1 VKTEGWLFDL
11 YPTKSGRMTL
21 WLKRR
26 DGECTRLVDE
36 WTPRIHIAGKFT
48 DLLDLAA
55 RPEFCDRCNFVERFE
70 RPNDSSRSKVL
81 EIKVSSDREATAL
94 GKKIQQL
101 AAYGSKYR
109 PYDVDISSSQMY
121 LYQKNLFPLA
131 YVEANNH
138 DGRIAWNLLDSSNST
153 DYEVPPFRIAKLA
166 VSTKTSNRVPTM
178 GDPIDTITI
187 TIGDQEKRIDSGSET
202 DKLLALVEA
211 FNEFNPDIVRT
222 DDGDAFIFPYLTK
235 RAREHGVLRK
245 LALGRDHAPLR
256 VFEVTGRSYFS
267 YGRIYYRS
275 TAARL
280 MGRLH
285 LDYSNSFIDTDCG
298 LEGLIE
304 VARTCIIPLQRASR
318 STIGTS
324 MSSLQIYHAI
334 KRGIMIPWNKS
345 QPEDFKDGN
354 RLLLADRGGFI
365 YEPKLGIHDWVG
377 EIDFSSLYPTIM
389 LKNNLSG
396 ETVNCECCSDSPNRV
411 PEVGFHICERRQ
423 GIVPASLE
431 VLLKKRAEY
440 KRWRNEANDPPKR
453 TRYDQ
458 RQAALKWILVCS

>member
-1 VKTEGWLFDL
+1 MKTTGWLFDL
-11 YPTKSGRMTL
+11 YPKLGQMVL
-21 WLKRR
+21 WLKKR
-26 DGECTRLVDE
+26 DGECIRLVDE

-48 DLLDLAA
+48 DLLALTT
-55 RPEFCDRCNFVERFE
+55 RPEFQGRCNFVERFE
-70 RPNDSSRSKVL
+70 KPNDSSRSKVL
-81 EIKVSSDREATAL
+81 ELKAFSDREATAL
-94 GKKIQQL
+94 ARKIQQL

-109 PYDVDISSSQMY
+109 PYDVDIPSSQMY

-131 YVEANNH
+131 YVEVDNH
-138 DGRIAWNLLDSSNST
+138 DGHLSWNLLDSSDSV
-153 DYEVPPFRIAKLA
+153 DYEVPQLRIAKLA
-166 VSTKTSNRVPTM
+166 ISTKTNRRIPTM
-178 GDPIDTITI
+178 SDPIDTITV
-187 TIGDQEKRIDSGSET
+187 TMEDQERRIASGSET
-202 DKLLALVEA
+202 DKLLALVET

-222 DDGDAFIFPYLTK
+222 DDGDSFIFPYLTQH
-235 RAREHGVLRK
+235 ASEHNALHK
-245 LALGRDHAPLR
+245 LVLGRDHVPLQ
-256 VFEVTGRSYFS
+256 VFETTGRNYFS

-285 LDYSNSFIDTDCG
+285 LDNSNSFIDTDCG

-304 VARTCIIPLQRASR
+304 VARTCIISLQRASR

-324 MSSLQIYHAI
+324 MSSLQIYRAI
-334 KRGIMIPWNKS
+334 KREILIPWSKS

-354 RLLLADRGGFI
+354 SLLLADRGGFI

-377 EIDFSSLYPTIM
+377 EIDFSSLYPMIM

-396 ETVNCECCSDSPNRV
+396 ETVNCECCPNSPNRV

-431 VLLKKRAEY
+431 VLLKKRTEY
-440 KRWRNEANDPPKR
+440 KRWRNEANDPPTR

>member
-1 VKTEGWLFDL
+1 VKAEGWLFDL
-11 YPTKSGRMTL
+11 YPKAGHMIL

-26 DGECTRLVDE
+26 DGECIRLVDE
-36 WTPRIHIAGKFT
+36 WAPRIHVAGKFT
-48 DLLDLAA
+48 DLLDLVA
-55 RPEFCDRCNFVERFE
+55 RPEFQDRCNFVERFE
-70 RPNDSSRSKVL
+70 RPNDSSRIKIL
-81 EIKVSSDREATAL
+81 EIKTSSDREATAL
-94 GKKIQQL
+94 AQKIQRL

-109 PYDVDISSSQMY
+109 PYDVDIPSSQMY

-131 YVEANNH
+131 YVEADNH
-138 DGRIAWNLLDSSNST
+138 DGRITWDLCDSSDST
-153 DYEVPPFRIAKLA
+153 DYEVPSFRIAKLA
-166 VSTKTSNRVPTM
+166 VSTKTSKRIPTM
-178 GDPIDTITI
+178 SDPIDTITI
-187 TIGDQEKRIDSGSET
+187 TVKDQEKQIDSGSET

-211 FNEFNPDIVRT
+211 FNEFDPDIVRT
-222 DDGDAFIFPYLTK
+222 DDGDSFIFPYLTQ
-235 RAREHGVLRK
+235 RAHKHGALHK
-245 LALGRDHAPLR
+245 LVLGRDHAPLQ

-324 MSSLQIYHAI
+324 MSSLQVYHAI
-334 KRGIMIPWNKS
+334 KRGILIPWNKS

-354 RLLLADRGGFI
+354 HLLLADRGGFI

-396 ETVNCECCSDSPNRV
+396 ETVNCECCPDSPNRV
-411 PEVGFHICERRQ
+411 PEVGFHICKRRQ

-440 KRWRNEANDPPKR
+440 KRWRNEANDPPTR
-453 TRYDQ
+453 ARYDQ

>member
-1 VKTEGWLFDL
+1 MKTEGWLFDL
-11 YPTKSGRMTL
+11 YPKSGCMVI
-21 WLKRR
+21 WLKKR
-26 DGECTRLVDE
+26 DGECVRLVDE
-36 WTPRIHIAGKFT
+36 WTPRIHIAGNFT
-48 DLLDLAA
+48 DLLGLVA
-55 RPEFCDRCNFVERFE
+55 RPELSDRYSFVERFE
-70 RPNDSSRSKVL
+70 RPNDSSLSKVL
-81 EIKVSSDREATAL
+81 EIKVFSDREATAL
-94 GKKIQQL
+94 AQKIQRL
-101 AAYGSKYR
+101 AAYGGKYR
-109 PYDVDISSSQMY
+109 PYDVDIPSSQMY
-121 LYQKNLFPLA
+121 LYQKDLFPLA
-131 YVEANNH
+131 YVEAETHNDH
-138 DGRIAWNLLDSSNST
+138 VFWRLLDSSEST
-153 DYEVPPFRIAKLA
+153 KYEVPPFRIAKLT
-166 VSTKTSNRVPTM
+166 VSTKTSKRIPTLN
-178 GDPIDTITI
+178 DPIDTITI
-187 TIGDQEKRIDSGSET
+187 TMEHEERRIDSGSEAE
-202 DKLLALVEA
+202 KLLGLVRA
-211 FNEFNPDIVRT
+211 VNEFDPDIVRT
-222 DDGDAFIFPYLTK
+222 DGGDFFIFPYIAQ
-235 RAREHGVLRK
+235 RAKEHVALHK
-245 LALGRDHAPLR
+245 LVLGREHAPLQ

-334 KRGIMIPWNKS
+334 KRGVMIPWNKS

-354 RLLLADRGGFI
+354 NLLLADRGGFV
-365 YEPKLGIHDWVG
+365 YEPKFGVHDWVG
-377 EIDFSSLYPTIM
+377 EVDFSSLYPTIM
-389 LKNNLSG
+389 SKNNLSG
-396 ETVNCECCSDSPNRV
+396 ETVNCECCPDSPNRV
-411 PEVGFHICERRQ
+411 PEVGFRICKRRQ

-440 KRWRNEANDPPKR
+440 KRWRNETKDPPTR

>member
-1 VKTEGWLFDL
+1 VRTEGWLFDL
-11 YPTKSGRMTL
+11 YPKPGRMVI
-21 WLKRR
+21 WLKKR
-26 DGECTRLVDE
+26 DGECLRLVDE
-36 WTPRIHIAGKFT
+36 WAPRIHIAGNFT

-55 RPEFCDRCNFVERFE
+55 RPELRDRYSFVDRYE
-70 RPNDSSRSKVL
+70 RPNDPSRSQVL
-81 EIKVSSDREATAL
+81 EIKVSSDHEAKTLAQ
-94 GKKIQQL
+94 KIQRL

-109 PYDVDISSSQMY
+109 PYDVDIPSSQMY
-121 LYQKNLFPLA
+121 LYQKALFPLA
-131 YVEANNH
+131 YVEAEDH
-138 DGRIAWNLLDSSNST
+138 DGRIVWHLLDSSEST
-153 DYEVPPFRIAKLA
+153 NYELSSFRIAKLA
-166 VSTKTSNRVPTM
+166 VSTAASKRIPTTS
-178 GDPIDTITI
+178 DPIETITI
-187 TIGDQEKRIDSGSET
+187 TMEDEERRIDSGSET
-202 DKLLALVEA
+202 DKLLSLVET
-211 FNEFNPDIVRT
+211 FKEFDPDIVRT
-222 DDGDAFIFPYLTK
+222 DGGDSFIFPYLAQ
-235 RAREHGVLRK
+235 RAKEHDALHK
-245 LALGRDHAPLR
+245 LILGREHAPLQ

-267 YGRIYYRS
+267 YGRIYYRD

-285 LDYSNSFIDTDCG
+285 LDYSNSFIDGDCG

-334 KRGIMIPWNKS
+334 KQGVLIPWNKS

-354 RLLLADRGGFI
+354 HLLLADRGGFI
-365 YEPKLGIHDWVG
+365 YEPKFGIHDRVG
-377 EIDFSSLYPTIM
+377 EVDFSSLYPTIM
-389 LKNNLSG
+389 LRHNLSG
-396 ETVNCECCSDSPNRV
+396 ETVNCECCPDSPSRV
-411 PEVGFHICERRQ
+411 PEVGFHTCKRRQ

-440 KRWRNEANDPPKR
+440 KRWRNEAKDPPTR

>member
-11 YPTKSGRMTL
+11 YPKPGRMIL

-26 DGECTRLVDE
+26 NGECIRLEDE
-36 WTPRIHIAGKFT
+36 WTPRIHIAGKFA

-55 RPEFCDRCNFVERFE
+55 RPEFRDRCSFVERFE

-81 EIKVSSDREATAL
+81 EIKAFSDREATAL
-94 GKKIQQL
+94 AQEIEQL
-101 AAYGSKYR
+101 AAYGRKYR
-109 PYDVDISSSQMY
+109 PYDVDIPSSQMY

-131 YVEANNH
+131 YVEADSHNGH
-138 DGRIAWNLLDSSNST
+138 IAWDLLDSSDST
-153 DYEVPPFRIAKLA
+153 NYEIPPFRIAKLA
-166 VSTKTSNRVPTM
+166 VTTKTSNRIPIM
-178 GDPIDTITI
+178 SDPIDSITI
-187 TIGDQEKRIDSGSET
+187 TMGDQEKRIDSGSET

-211 FNEFNPDIVRT
+211 FSEFDPDIVRT
-222 DDGDAFIFPYLTK
+222 DDGDTFIFPYLTQ
-235 RAREHGVLRK
+235 RAREHGVLHK
-245 LALGRDHAPLR
+245 LVLGRDHAPLR
-256 VFEVTGRSYFS
+256 VFEIRGRSYSS

-285 LDYSNSFIDTDCG
+285 LDYNNSFIDTDCG

-334 KRGIMIPWNKS
+334 KRAILIPWNKS
-345 QPEDFKDGN
+345 HPEDFKDGN

-365 YEPKLGIHDWVG
+365 YEPKPGIHDWVG

-389 LKNNLSG
+389 LKNNISG
-396 ETVNCECCSDSPNRV
+396 ETVNCECCPDSPNRV
-411 PEVGFHICERRQ
+411 PEVDFHICRRSQ
-423 GIVPASLE
+423 GIVPTSLG

-440 KRWRNEANDPPKR
+440 KRWRNEANDPPTR

>member
-11 YPTKSGRMTL
+11 YPKPGRVIL
-21 WLKRR
+21 WIKRR
-26 DGECTRLVDE
+26 DGECVRLVDE
-36 WTPRIHIAGKFT
+36 WTPRIRIAGKFA
-48 DLLDLAA
+48 DLIDLATH
-55 RPEFCDRCNFVERFE
+55 PEFQDRCNFIERFE
-70 RPNDSSRSKVL
+70 KPNDSSRSKVL

-94 GKKIQQL
+94 ARKIQRL
-101 AAYGSKYR
+101 AAHEGKYR
-109 PYDVDISSSQMY
+109 PYDVDIPSSQMY

-131 YVEANNH
+131 YVEADNQ
-138 DGRIAWNLLDSSNST
+138 DGRISWNLLDSSDST
-153 DYEVPPFRIAKLA
+153 DYEIPPFRIAKLA
-166 VSTKTSNRVPTM
+166 VNTKTSRRISTM
-178 GDPIDTITI
+178 SDSIDTITI
-187 TIGDQEKRIDSGSET
+187 TMEDQEKRINSGSET
-202 DKLLALVEA
+202 DKLLTLVET
-211 FNEFNPDIVRT
+211 FNEFDPDIVRT
-222 DDGDAFIFPYLTK
+222 DDGDSFIFPYLTQ
-235 RAREHGVLRK
+235 RANEHGALQK
-245 LALGRDHAPLR
+245 LVFGRDHAPLQ
-256 VFEVTGRSYFS
+256 VFDVTGRSYFS

-275 TAARL
+275 TASRL

-285 LDYSNSFIDTDCG
+285 LDYSNSFIDSDCG
-298 LEGLIE
+298 LEGLVE

-334 KRGIMIPWNKS
+334 KRGILIPWSKS

-354 RLLLADRGGFI
+354 HLLLADRGGFI

-389 LKNNLSG
+389 LKHNLSG
-396 ETVNCECCSDSPNRV
+396 ETVNCECCPDSPNQV

-440 KRWRNEANDPPKR
+440 KRWRNETNDPPTR
-453 TRYDQ
+453 VRYDQ

>member
-1 VKTEGWLFDL
+1 VTIEGWLFDL
-11 YPTKSGRMTL
+11 YPRPGRMIL

-55 RPEFCDRCNFVERFE
+55 QPEFRDRCSFVERFE
-70 RPNDSSRSKVL
+70 RPNDSSQSKVL
-81 EIKVSSDREATAL
+81 EIKVSSDHEAKVLAQ
-94 GKKIQQL
+94 KVQQL

-109 PYDVDISSSQMY
+109 PYDVDTSSSQMY

-131 YVEANNH
+131 YVEADNH
-138 DGRIAWNLLDSSNST
+138 DGRIDWNLLDSSDST
-153 DYEVPPFRIAKLA
+153 DYEVPPFRIAELA
-166 VSTKTSNRVPTM
+166 VSTKTSNRIPAM
-178 GDPIDTITI
+178 SDPIDTMTV
-187 TIGDQEKRIDSGSET
+187 TMGDQEKRINSGSEI
-202 DKLLALVEA
+202 DKLLALVET
-211 FNEFNPDIVRT
+211 FNEFDPDIVRT
-222 DDGDAFIFPYLTK
+222 DDGDTFIFPYLTQ
-235 RAREHGVLRK
+235 RANEHGALHK
-245 LALGRDHAPLR
+245 LVLGRDHAPLR
-256 VFEVTGRSYFS
+256 VFEITGRSYFS

-334 KRGIMIPWNKS
+334 KRGILIPWSKS

-354 RLLLADRGGFI
+354 HLLLADRGGFI
-365 YEPKLGIHDWVG
+365 YEPKLGIHDCVG
-377 EIDFSSLYPTIM
+377 EIDFASLYPTVM

-396 ETVNCECCSDSPNRV
+396 ETVNCECCPDSPDRV
-411 PEVGFHICERRQ
+411 PEVGFHICKRHQ
-423 GIVPASLE
+423 GIVPTSLE

-440 KRWRNEANDPPKR
+440 KRWRNETNDPPTR

>member
-1 VKTEGWLFDL
+1 MRTKGWLFDL
-11 YPTKSGRMTL
+11 YPEPGRMIL
-21 WLKRR
+21 WLKKR
-26 DGECTRLVDE
+26 DGECVRLVDA
-36 WTPRIHIAGKFT
+36 WTPRIHVAGKFA

-55 RPEFCDRCNFVERFE
+55 HPEFSDRCSFVERLE
-70 RPNDSSRSKVL
+70 KPNDSSQSKVL
-81 EIKVSSDREATAL
+81 EIKVFSDREAATLAQE
-94 GKKIQQL
+94 IQQL
-101 AAYGSKYR
+101 AGYGRKYR
-109 PYDVDISSSQMY
+109 PYDVDIPSSQMY
-121 LYQKNLFPLA
+121 LYQKHLFPLA
-131 YVEANNH
+131 YVEADNR
-138 DGRIAWNLLDSSNST
+138 DGHIAWDLLDSSDST
-153 DYEVPPFRIAKLA
+153 NYEIPPLRIAKL
-166 VSTKTSNRVPTM
+166 VVNTKASNRIPIM
-178 GDPIDTITI
+178 SDPIDSIAITME
-187 TIGDQEKRIDSGSET
+187 DQEKRIDSGSET
-202 DKLLALVEA
+202 DKLSALVEV
-211 FNEFNPDIVRT
+211 FNKFDPDIVRT
-222 DDGDAFIFPYLTK
+222 DDGDTFIFPYLAQ
-235 RAREHGVLRK
+235 RAREHGVLHK
-245 LALGRDHAPLR
+245 LVLGRDRAPLR
-256 VFEVTGRSYFS
+256 VLEIRGRSYFS

-275 TAARL
+275 TVARL

-334 KRGIMIPWNKS
+334 KRGILIPWNKS

-354 RLLLADRGGFI
+354 SFLLADRGGFV

-377 EIDFSSLYPTIM
+377 EVDFSSLYPTIM

-396 ETVNCECCSDSPNRV
+396 ETVNCECCPNSPNRV
-411 PEVGFHICERRQ
+411 PGVGFRICERSQ

-440 KRWRNEANDPPKR
+440 KRWRNEANDPP
-453 TRYDQ
+453 TRARPDQ

>member
-1 VKTEGWLFDL
+1 MKTEGWLFDL
-11 YPTKSGRMTL
+11 YPKLGRMIL

-26 DGECTRLVDE
+26 DGECIRLEDE
-36 WTPRIHIAGKFT
+36 WTPSIHVAGRFT

-55 RPEFCDRCNFVERFE
+55 RPEFRGRCGFVERFE
-70 RPNDSSRSKVL
+70 RPNDSSQSKVL
-81 EIKVSSDREATAL
+81 EIKVFSDREATAL
-94 GKKIQQL
+94 AQEIQQL
-101 AAYGSKYR
+101 AAYGRKYR

-121 LYQKNLFPLA
+121 LFQKNLFPLA
-131 YVEANNH
+131 YVEADNH
-138 DGRIAWNLLDSSNST
+138 DGQIVWHLLDSSDST
-153 DYEVPPFRIAKLA
+153 DYEIPPFRIAKLT
-166 VSTKTSNRVPTM
+166 VGTRTSNRIPTM
-178 GDPIDTITI
+178 SDPIESINI
-187 TIGDQEKRIDSGSET
+187 AMGDQEKRIDSGSET
-202 DKLLALVEA
+202 DKLLALVET
-211 FNEFNPDIVRT
+211 FSEFDPDVVRT
-222 DDGDAFIFPYLTK
+222 EDGDTFTFPYLTQ
-235 RAREHGVLRK
+235 RAREHNTLHK
-245 LALGRDHAPLR
+245 LVLGRDHAPLR
-256 VFEVTGRSYFS
+256 VFEVRGRSYFS
-267 YGRIYYRS
+267 SGRIYYRS

-334 KRGIMIPWNKS
+334 KRGILIPWNKS

-365 YEPKLGIHDWVG
+365 YEPRPGIHDWIG
-377 EIDFSSLYPTIM
+377 EIDFSSLYPTVM

-396 ETVNCECCSDSPNRV
+396 ETVNCECCPDSPNRV
-411 PEVGFHICERRQ
+411 PEIGFHICRRSQ
-423 GIVPASLE
+423 GIVPTSLG

-440 KRWRNEANDPPKR
+440 KRWRNEANDPPTR

>member
-1 VKTEGWLFDL
+1 VKTEAWLFDL
-11 YPTKSGRMTL
+11 YPKLGYMIL

-26 DGECTRLVDE
+26 DGKCIRLVDE
-36 WTPRIHIAGKFT
+36 WTPSIHVAGRFT
-48 DLLDLAA
+48 DLLELAA
-55 RPEFCDRCNFVERFE
+55 QPEFRDRCSFVERLE
-70 RPNDSSRSKVL
+70 RPNDSSQSKIL

-94 GKKIQQL
+94 AQEIQQL
-101 AAYGSKYR
+101 AAYGRKYR
-109 PYDVDISSSQMY
+109 PYDVDIPSSQRY

-131 YVEANNH
+131 YVEADNR
-138 DGRIAWNLLDSSNST
+138 DGQIGWNLLDSSDST
-153 DYEVPPFRIAKLA
+153 DYEIPSLRIAKLT
-166 VSTKTSNRVPTM
+166 VSTKTSNRIPVM
-178 GDPIDTITI
+178 SDPIDSITVVM
-187 TIGDQEKRIDSGSET
+187 GDQEKRIDSGSET
-202 DKLLALVEA
+202 DKLLTLVET
-211 FNEFNPDIVRT
+211 FSEFDPDVVRT
-222 DDGDAFIFPYLTK
+222 DDGDTFIFPYLIQ
-235 RAREHGVLRK
+235 RAREHSVLHK
-245 LALGRDHAPLR
+245 LVLGRDRAPLR
-256 VFEVTGRSYFS
+256 VFEIRGRSYFS
-267 YGRIYYRS
+267 YGRTYYRS

-334 KRGIMIPWNKS
+334 KRGILIPWNKS

-354 RLLLADRGGFI
+354 HLLLADRGGLV

-396 ETVNCECCSDSPNRV
+396 ETVNCECCPDSPRRV
-411 PEVGFHICERRQ
+411 PEVDFRICERSQ

-440 KRWRNEANDPPKR
+440 KRWRNEVSDPP
-453 TRYDQ
+453 TQARYDQ

>member
-1 VKTEGWLFDL
+1 VTTEGWLFDL
-11 YPTKSGRMTL
+11 YPKPGRMIL
-21 WLKRR
+21 WIKMRN
-26 DGECTRLVDE
+26 GECIRLVDE
-36 WTPRIHIAGKFT
+36 WTPRIRIAGKFT
-48 DLLDLAA
+48 DLLGLAEH
-55 RPEFCDRCNFVERFE
+55 PEFRDRCSFVEKFE

-94 GKKIQQL
+94 AQKTQQF

-109 PYDVDISSSQMY
+109 PYDVNIPSSQMY

-131 YVEANNH
+131 HVEAHNH
-138 DGRIAWNLLDSSNST
+138 DGYISWNLLDSSDST
-153 DYEVPPFRIAKLA
+153 DYEVPPLRIAKLT
-166 VSTKTSNRVPTM
+166 VSTKASKRIPTM
-178 GDPIDTITI
+178 NDPIDTITI
-187 TIGDQEKRIDSGSET
+187 TMEDQEKRIDSGSET
-202 DKLLALVEA
+202 DKLLALVET
-211 FNEFNPDIVRT
+211 FNKFDPDIVRT
-222 DDGDAFIFPYLTK
+222 DDGDSFIFPYLTK
-235 RAREHGVLRK
+235 RAHKHGTLRELV
-245 LALGRDHAPLR
+245 LGRDHAPLQ

-304 VARTCIIPLQRASR
+304 VARTCIIPIQRASR

-334 KRGIMIPWNKS
+334 KRGILIPWNKS

-354 RLLLADRGGFI
+354 SLLLADRGGFI

-396 ETVNCECCSDSPNRV
+396 ETVNCECCPDSPNRV
-411 PEVGFHICERRQ
+411 PEVGFHVCKRRQ

-440 KRWRNEANDPPKR
+440 RRWRNEANDPPTR
-453 TRYDQ
+453 TRYGQ